1 MKIRGIEG
9 APVKGGA
16 FFCGGEMRMR
26 RGGLG
31 WGVGVCE
38 SSVPGLRLLQAGKV
52 LTGPKTRSV
61 LPIPDRRRRYV
72 SCFFEKAGIVAGVM
86 WD

>member
-26 RGGLG
+26 RGGPG
-31 WGVGVCE
+31 WGVGECE
-38 SSVPGLRLLQAGKV
+38 SSVPGFRLLQAGNP
-52 LTGPKTRSV
+52 GR
-61 LPIPDRRRRYV
+61 
-72 SCFFEKAGIVAGVM
+72 F
-86 WD
+86 

>member
-1 MKIRGIEG
+1 
-9 APVKGGA
+9 
-16 FFCGGEMRMR
+16 MR
-26 RGGLG
+26 RGGPG
-31 WGVGVCE
+31 WGVGECE
-38 SSVPGLRLLQAGKV
+38 SSVPGCRLLQAGESGKV